1 MYNISKMA
9 SWKKITIH
17 LQKYWAREVLGK
29 FPVMQHL
36 RFGTLFPMSWQP
48 SQELSRRQL
57 EYEKPPEADNET
69 NTQQTITSRGKSHMA
84 QGYLDEFTSI
94 KDTIYYSLLKT
105 NRNGKKSSLNSMLNI
120 ISKTFLDII
129 SAIRNIST

>member
-1 MYNISKMA
+1 MA

-36 RFGTLFPMSWQP
+36 RFGTLFPMSWEP
-48 SQELSRRQL
+48 SRDLSRRQL
-57 EYEKPPEADNET
+57 EYVKPPEADNDK
-69 NTQQTITSRGKSHMA
+69 NTQQPISSRGKSDMA

-105 NRNGKKSSLNSMLNI
+105 NKYLKKSSLNSMLNI

-129 SAIRNIST
+129 SSIRNIST

>member
-1 MYNISKMA
+1 MA

-36 RFGTLFPMSWQP
+36 RFGTLFPMSWEP
-48 SQELSRRQL
+48 SRDLSRRQL
-57 EYEKPPEADNET
+57 EYVKPPEADNDK
-69 NTQQTITSRGKSHMA
+69 NTQQPISSRGKSHMA

-94 KDTIYYSLLKT
+94 KDTIYYSLLK
-105 NRNGKKSSLNSMLNI
+105 NKQILKEI
-120 ISKTFLDII
+120 IFKLYVEY
-129 SAIRNIST
+129 N